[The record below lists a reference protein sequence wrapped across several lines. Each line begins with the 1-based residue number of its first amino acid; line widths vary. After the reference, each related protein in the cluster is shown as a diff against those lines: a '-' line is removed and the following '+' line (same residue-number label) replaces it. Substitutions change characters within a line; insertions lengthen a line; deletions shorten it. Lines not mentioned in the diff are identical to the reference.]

1 MPSPVIS
8 CTTVPTF
15 GWCRRCSATPTSPP
29 HRFIPMCS
37 RSASRAWCATCTRW
51 GRNDNTARH
60 DLASQPRTMELP
72 MTRTA
77 VKRLCSI
84 LTGVSLAGASALAQT
99 PQERGWCESEDAVT
113 VDQRIDG
120 CSAVIKAARDK
131 GDKLAEAFNNRG
143 VAYDKN
149 GEYDRAI
156 LDYDQAIKLKPSA
169 EGYFNRGNAHLVK
182 GHYDHAIDDYNQAIK
197 LKADFA
203 AAFDNRC
210 WARAVAGILKQALA
224 DCNQAL
230 RLMPNNAATLDSRGF
245 VFLKMTNFDAAVSD
259 YDAALRIN
267 PKLAFALYG
276 RGLARLKNE
285 DPSGEADI
293 AAAKALQA
301 DIAEEYAR
309 YGMQETR

>member
-72 MTRTA
+72 MARTA

-143 VAYDKN
+143 VAYRLKGD
-149 GEYDRAI
+149 YDRAI
-156 LDYDQAIKLKPSA
+156 A
-169 EGYFNRGNAHLVK
+169 
-182 GHYDHAIDDYNQAIK
+182 DYNQAIK

-203 AAFDNRC
+203 PAFDNRC
-210 WARAVAGILKQALA
+210 WARAVVGILKQALA

-230 RLMPNNAATLDSRGF
+230 RLMPNNAATLDSRAF
-245 VFLKMTNFDAAVSD
+245 IFLKMTHFDAAVSD
-259 YDAALRIN
+259 YDAALRID

-276 RGLARLKNE
+276 RGLARLKNG